1 MRILSH
7 RDRPVYLGPYA
18 MERLPRTSAGADVPK
33 AGWRRTDTGGE
44 RAIWRVMGEYAGLY
58 DRLRDGPVAP
68 QRAPIS
74 QDPERRARDLKAHCH
89 FLDAQIVGAAR
100 VPAAAWR
107 GGAVADH
114 AHALV
119 IAVAYAKDPAPGAP
133 GDAWLTGAQDARADL
148 RAGEIATIM
157 AGYIRHLGYP
167 ARAHSASLSEVDL
180 PRLAVAAGI
189 AEAGPD
195 STLRNPF
202 LGRRFRLAAVTT
214 AFEIAADRP
223 LARRGPGDVLRVWG
237 PGYWLGAG
245 GARPGWNWL
254 NGASRPL
261 HLGPFPMEKI
271 DRVPETTT
279 LITDDVPR
287 VPKRA
292 NFFTRCLNGDLGPKA
307 QRERNRFAFK
317 TPYAQGYMPLIKNLV
332 PMQDGPVAGTPAAGM
347 EDPAANADEVKAAGY
362 FLGADMV
369 GICEVPAF
377 AYYSHELD
385 GTPIAPYHKY
395 AIVMLIDQGYETME
409 GASGDDWI
417 SGAQSMVS

>member
-1 MRILSH
+1 MRIFSH
-7 RDRPVYLGPYA
+7 RERPVHLGPYA
-18 MERLPRTSAGADVPK
+18 MERLPRADGPAVL
-33 AGWRRTDTGGE
+33 AETAWSRSDAGGE
-44 RAIWRVMGEYAGLY
+44 RAIWRVMGDYAALY
-58 DRLRDGPVAP
+58 DSLRDGDVAP

-74 QDPERRARDLKAHCH
+74 QDPERRARDLKAHCY
-89 FLDAQIVGAAR
+89 FLDAQIVGTTR
-100 VPAAAWR
+100 IPGDAWR
-107 GGAVADH
+107 GAAVAEH
-114 AHALV
+114 AFALV
-119 IAVAYAKDPAPGAP
+119 IAIEYAKDPAPGAP
-133 GDAWLTGAQDARADL
+133 GDDWLTGAQDARADL

-180 PRLAVAAGI
+180 PRLAIAAGI
-189 AEAGPD
+189 AETGPD
-195 STLRNPF
+195 GALRNPF

-214 AFEIAADRP
+214 TFEIAADRP
-223 LARRGPGDVLRVWG
+223 LARRRLGDGWRVWG

-245 GARPGWNWL
+245 GAKPGWRRL
-254 NGASRPL
+254 NAAARPL
-261 HLGPFPMEKI
+261 HLGPYPMEKI

-279 LITDDVPR
+279 LITDEVPR

-332 PMQDGPVAGTPAAGM
+332 PMQDGPVADERAPGTD
-347 EDPAANADEVKAAGY
+347 DPATNANDVKAAGY

-369 GICEVPAF
+369 GICAAPAF

-395 AIVMLIDQGYETME
+395 AIVMLIDQGLRDH
-409 GASGDDWI
+409 GGRL
-417 SGAQSMVS
+417 G